1 MLNFIKWKR
10 LILHFHAWENARY
23 TLNGKIKKWK
33 MLIQTINQYGF
44 ISIINYIQYLHISL
58 LHLWWCSS
66 YNTDYKIVGYLS
78 VSVKSG
84 GRKMKHLLM
93 WKARVTELRMGHILC
108 TSHVWR
114 KGLMANF
121 YLFYLRHST
130 TSIFHTG
137 GQTVWWLVINT

>member
-10 LILHFHAWENARY
+10 LILHFHAWVNARY
-23 TLNGKIKKWK
+23 TLDGKIKKWK
-33 MLIQTINQYGF
+33 ILIQTINSYGF
-44 ISIINYIQYLHISL
+44 ISIINHFQYLHIPL

-93 WKARVTELRMGHILC
+93 WKARVTELRMGQYYLHLMYGE
-108 TSHVWR
+108 

-130 TSIFHTG
+130 TSIFIPVDKPCDG
-137 GQTVWWLVINT
+137 WW